1 MADEYRLSE
10 QEMVLG
16 MVLAKKKL
24 SKKACV
30 QIIMTL
36 NGDDQVADMIW
47 YIDEHPDA
55 GEEELIAVA
64 YQIAKDGE
72 EDDGQN

>member
-1 MADEYRLSE
+1 MADDYKLSE
-10 QEMVLG
+10 QEMILG
-16 MVLAKKKL
+16 IILAKKKL
-24 SKKACV
+24 SKQACV
-30 QIIMTL
+30 QIMMTL
-36 NGDDQVADMIW
+36 DGDDQVADMNW
-47 YIDEHPDA
+47 YLDEHPDA

>member
-1 MADEYRLSE
+1 MADDYQLSE
-10 QEMVLG
+10 QEMILG
-16 MVLAKKKL
+16 VILAKKKL
-24 SKKACV
+24 SKQACL

-47 YIDEHPDA
+47 YIDERPTA